1 MDKNN
6 YNITVN
12 EQSKFDFDAEQIN
25 NFDFVKEQDGHF
37 HILKNNKAF
46 RAEVVNADFS
56 KNTFT
61 IKINGNSYEINIA
74 DRFDQLVNQ
83 LGLSVVNTQKVT
95 DVQAP
100 MPGLVL
106 GVLVEVGQE
115 VQKGDGLLIL
125 EAMKME
131 NVIKSVGEGIVKAI
145 HIDQGKAVEKGQL
158 LIEME

>member
-56 KNTFT
+56 KNF
-61 IKINGNSYEINIA
+61 
-74 DRFDQLVNQ
+74 
-83 LGLSVVNTQKVT
+83 
-95 DVQAP
+95 
-100 MPGLVL
+100 
-106 GVLVEVGQE
+106 
-115 VQKGDGLLIL
+115 
-125 EAMKME
+125 
-131 NVIKSVGEGIVKAI
+131 
-145 HIDQGKAVEKGQL
+145 
-158 LIEME
+158 